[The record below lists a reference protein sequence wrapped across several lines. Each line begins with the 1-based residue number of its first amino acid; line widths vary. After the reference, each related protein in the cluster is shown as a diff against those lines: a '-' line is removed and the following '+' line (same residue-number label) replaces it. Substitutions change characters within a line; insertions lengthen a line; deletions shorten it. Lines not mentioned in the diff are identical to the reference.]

1 MRLLAT
7 ALFFCGIFATPALAQ
22 SPRPSSSPW
31 EVAVGP
37 QVVYREDPGTTH
49 FGGGVTLARRFD
61 RLAIALEGS
70 GTRRDGHNDWRAV
83 AGPRLIFGTDGRP
96 QLFVQA
102 LAGALIRSKKSD
114 WAVLPGLGVDVPV
127 GGIRAL
133 RLQLDAPIE
142 RSEGRTATSVRGSVW
157 FVF

>member
-1 MRLLAT
+1 MRVLWA
-7 ALFFCGIFATPALAQ
+7 ALFVSAVFVSPASAQ
-22 SPRPSSSPW
+22 SASSAW
-31 EVAVGP
+31 EFGLGP
-37 QVVYREDPGTTH
+37 HVVYREDPGSTH

-61 RLAIALEGS
+61 RFAIALEGS

-83 AGPRLIFGTDGRP
+83 AGPRMAFGTSDQP
-96 QLFVQA
+96 SFFFQV

-114 WAVLPGLGVDVPV
+114 WAVLPGLGVDLPLR
-127 GGIRAL
+127 GIRAL